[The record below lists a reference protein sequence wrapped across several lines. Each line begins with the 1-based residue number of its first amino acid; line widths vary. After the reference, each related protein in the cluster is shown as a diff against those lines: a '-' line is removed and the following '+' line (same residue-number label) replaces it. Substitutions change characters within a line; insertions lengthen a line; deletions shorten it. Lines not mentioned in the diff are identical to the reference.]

1 MKWTEKIT
9 RFAIKNRKSPA
20 ENRRIVGKYLSFGAV
35 ILLLSFWLI
44 LRLSSAGGVNLV
56 LIW

>member
-20 ENRRIVGKYLSFGAV
+20 KNRRIVWQV
-35 ILLLSFWLI
+35 T
-44 LRLSSAGGVNLV
+44 SAL
-56 LIW
+56 